1 MNFGSIA
8 KLIGSQTSRQAAK
21 AALPGAAMNFAVGT
35 IAGGPVAGAAYA
47 AGDFLLNYPLVGLA
61 RKLAPGTEAM
71 EALVKNKKGEM
82 VTKNLPYQPSNLE
95 SGVNFA
101 ASLASMPLVD
111 AVTKGALY
119 SQQGVVEPTNISQE
133 QQIYQQAVQRQQ
145 INRLQEQALSP
156 GTQFQ
161 MQGIE
166 QTLRNPNVAL
176 GITLPPETIAL
187 LNELS

>member
-21 AALPGAAMNFAVGT
+21 AAIPGAAMNFAVGT
-35 IAGGPVAGAAYA
+35 LTGGPVAGAAYA

-61 RKLAPGTEAM
+61 RKLAPGTPAM

-82 VTKNLPYQPSNLE
+82 VTKNLPYQPSAVE
-95 SGVNFA
+95 GAVNFG

-111 AVTKGALY
+111 MVTKGALY
-119 SQQGVVEPTNISQE
+119 QNQNVVEPTNISQE

-145 INRLQEQALSP
+145 INNLQTQALSR

-161 MQGIE
+161 MQGLE
-166 QTLRNPNVAL
+166 HTFHYP
-176 GITLPPETIAL
+176 GITLPPETLAM
-187 LNELS
+187 LNEVA